1 MEIVSNT
8 WNQNPI
14 LRIVVF
20 MAILETLWFSIMKS
34 VYQTRLNMINMGM
47 PTFTYRSSSIILVY
61 ILLIFGINHYI
72 ISQFKDQ
79 VPRDIRTVM
88 SVAIPFAL
96 IVYGIYNLTNYSIM
110 FYWDY
115 YVSTMDLLW
124 GICMITA
131 VSYLVLNF

>member
-1 MEIVSNT
+1 
-8 WNQNPI
+8 
-14 LRIVVF
+14 
-20 MAILETLWFSIMKS
+20 MKS